1 MGERE
6 SYTLH
11 ELAAA
16 ARMTARNVRA
26 YQTRGL
32 LPAPLRDGRNAVY
45 QAGHLTRLAQIR
57 LLRDAQV
64 PLRMILIAVRSGEPL
79 DHTSPLHRWANG
91 PRPEVVR
98 TGADGAAAVEVLI
111 DPQVLDLV
119 EEAVPG
125 ILDCLVGLDLVR
137 EHSRGRVAAGA
148 VVELLLQ
155 LPTAAAGPGQLL
167 GMIVGAAELSESLRR
182 VISAEDQ
189 PLDVLPDGRR
199 QELAHVAA
207 VIVAACLTRPAK
219 H

>member
-91 PRPEVVR
+91 PRPDVVR
-98 TGADGAAAVEVLI
+98 TGAEGVEVLI
-111 DPQVLDLV
+111 DPQALNLV

-137 EHSRGRVAAGA
+137 EHRRGLVAAGA
-148 VVELLLQ
+148 LVELLLQ

-189 PLDVLPDGRR
+189 PLDLLPDGRR

>member
-1 MGERE
+1 MGELE

-32 LPAPLRDGRNAVY
+32 LPAPLRNGRTAVY

-91 PRPEVVR
+91 PRPDVVR
-98 TGADGAAAVEVLI
+98 TGAEGVEVLI

-137 EHSRGRVAAGA
+137 EHSRGLVAAGA

-155 LPTAAAGPGQLL
+155 LPTAAAGRGQLL
-167 GMIVGAAELSESLRR
+167 RMIVGAAELSESLRG